1 MLAGVLVRNK
11 EEGGD
16 LKLAALNEIVTRVF
30 RIIWFDQFFSI
41 HDTREATVA
50 DFAPVS
56 LFSFA
61 TPPLSP

>member
-1 MLAGVLVRNK
+1 MLAGVLVRNR
-11 EEGGD
+11 EESGD
-16 LKLAALNEIVTRVF
+16 LKLAALNERVTRVF
-30 RIIWFDQFFSI
+30 RIIGFDQFFSI
-41 HDTREATVA
+41 HDPRRAAVA